1 MNSNDINSSSIDES
15 LFDLSLGDV
24 PNTSALQL
32 RILDETQ
39 NLPQLNEQKQHIH
52 KQQGSN
58 VSFFKRLIEPKFVG
72 AFAIAASI
80 ALVAVLWVPNMDG
93 KSLNQVD
100 ANLFTSEDDLDFQE
114 TMILFD
120 EQIFAQL

>member
-1 MNSNDINSSSIDES
+1 MNSSSIDES
-15 LFDLSLGDV
+15 LFDLPLGDV
-24 PNTSALQL
+24 PSTSALKS
-32 RILDETQ
+32 RILDKTQ
-39 NLPQLNEQKQHIH
+39 NLPQLNGAQLNEQKQDIL

-58 VSFFKRLIEPKFVG
+58 VSFLERLIEPKFVG
-72 AFAIAASI
+72 VFAVAASV
-80 ALVAVLWVPNMDG
+80 ALVAVLWVPNLEE

-120 EQIFAQL
+120 EQMFANL